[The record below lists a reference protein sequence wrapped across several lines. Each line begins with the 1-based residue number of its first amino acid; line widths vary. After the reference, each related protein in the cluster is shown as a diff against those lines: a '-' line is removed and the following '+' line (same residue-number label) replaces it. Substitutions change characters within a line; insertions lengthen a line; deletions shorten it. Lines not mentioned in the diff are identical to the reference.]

1 MVFLTFFHR
10 VFFFLIALA
19 RSLEILG
26 GKLGLRHFT
35 LGTDSLMVEI
45 TRSHQTP
52 NARVSS
58 SSWDLIVF
66 MPQPR
71 GNNVKLLFKMSVCF
85 RKIEA
90 KSLIKYL
97 FQRISS
103 HRQGR
108 HNIDLSMFSSRRYL
122 VKNMALFYKQSEC
135 SLYLKGVITKLKR
148 Q

>member
-1 MVFLTFFHR
+1 MVFLTFFHSA
-10 VFFFLIALA
+10 FFFLFALA

-45 TRSHQTP
+45 TRSDQ
-52 NARVSS
+52 NSQCVSS

-71 GNNVKLLFKMSVCF
+71 GNNVKSLFKMSGCF

-108 HNIDLSMFSSRRYL
+108 HNIDLTMFSSRRYL
-122 VKNMALFYKQSEC
+122 VKNFLTSKVSVHYIS
-135 SLYLKGVITKLKR
+135 KGY
-148 Q
+148 